1 MLSCIPGVSV
11 KTAIEVMKKYKNIPN
26 LLKALN
32 EDINCLN
39 KIYIQNDKGLRKI
52 NKTSIENIKNFLH
65 IHEKTDIN

>member
-39 KIYIQNDKGLRKI
+39 KIYIQNYTTEHKKLC
-52 NKTSIENIKNFLH
+52 F
-65 IHEKTDIN
+65 